1 MRVNQAIFLSS
12 YFPIS
17 LCRRKGEEGEE
28 AVEAVEVET
37 EKKEEATERRLL
49 FSNADDNNGGVRSRG
64 TPREELVATDSKRTN
79 NIYNGDRLR
88 RAPP

>member
-28 AVEAVEVET
+28 AVEVET

-49 FSNADDNNGGVRSRG
+49 F
-64 TPREELVATDSKRTN
+64 
-79 NIYNGDRLR
+79 
-88 RAPP
+88 